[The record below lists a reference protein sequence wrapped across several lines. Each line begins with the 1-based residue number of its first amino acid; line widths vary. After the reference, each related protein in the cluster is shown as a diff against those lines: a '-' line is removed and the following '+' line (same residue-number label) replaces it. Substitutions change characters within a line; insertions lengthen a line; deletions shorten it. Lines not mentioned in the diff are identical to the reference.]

1 MRLDSIKYSQFI
13 FSNSRLSVA
22 YISFMNIAISSVVLS
37 FTKEKKKKCSVVA
50 MGVKELIVS
59 SGK

>member
-37 FTKEKKKKCSVVA
+37 FTKEKKKCSVVA